1 MFLFWEQE
9 KSSRLFTYPR
19 RCEWGGLYL
28 RPEPKSTTTRMR
40 SLLKKKVML
49 PSQSDN
55 DNNIDNGRGQWNDQA
70 LAR

>member
-1 MFLFWEQE
+1 M
-9 KSSRLFTYPR
+9 
-19 RCEWGGLYL
+19 
-28 RPEPKSTTTRMR
+28 PEPKSTTTRMR

-55 DNNIDNGRGQWNDQA
+55 DNNTDNGRGQLKDQA